1 MNRLRMHP
9 LAAAALAVSCVAV
22 PPPATDLPDSPA
34 SASAEEA
41 PWDSQFR
48 YLETEVEIEA
58 NDPVDGGM
66 DHGDHG
72 MQQAPAETSS
82 DHGPPLVPS
91 GSQPGARPLDQ
102 GAAHEG
108 HAADQDH
115 TSAPAEDAIE
125 LSYVCPMHPEVVREG
140 PGTCPICGMAFEPQP
155 CPASEADGR

>member
-34 SASAEEA
+34 RASAEEA

-72 MQQAPAETSS
+72 MQQAPA
-82 DHGPPLVPS
+82 
-91 GSQPGARPLDQ
+91 
-102 GAAHEG
+102 
-108 HAADQDH
+108 
-115 TSAPAEDAIE
+115 IE